1 VASLAWATAGGGVMM
16 GMEVV
21 LFWRMAESMEEVST
35 LADVEEGTY
44 TALGVVPV
52 TATSILTRTTALMP
66 PATTVEL
73 ADFFRKQFEPE
84 SAPG

>member
-1 VASLAWATAGGGVMM
+1 MI
-16 GMEVV
+16 GMAVV
-21 LFWRMAESMEEVST
+21 LFWRMTESIEEVST

-44 TALGVVPV
+44 TALGVVSV
-52 TATSILTRTTALMP
+52 TATSILRRTTALMP

-73 ADFFRKQFEPE
+73 VDFFRKQFEPE